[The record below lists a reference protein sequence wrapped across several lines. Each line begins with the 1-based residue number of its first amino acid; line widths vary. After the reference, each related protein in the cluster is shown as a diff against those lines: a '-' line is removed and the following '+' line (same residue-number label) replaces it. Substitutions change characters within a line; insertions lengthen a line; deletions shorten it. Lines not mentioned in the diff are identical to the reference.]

1 MVEEEDGAEGHIHD
15 YSTWREVHS
24 VFYAQVS
31 QQESLVALDRL
42 EGTSDIGAENGEE
55 MADSREV
62 GVCVSDGELVVLV
75 DSRQRKT
82 MSRVKAGGSSHTH
95 WGTIR
100 HDDLIGI
107 GYGQQVL
114 SSKKKPY
121 RVFKA
126 TLSEFIY
133 AMPRGAQ
140 VIYPKDLAQILFNL
154 DLFPGARVLES
165 GVGSG
170 ALSTSLVRAGA
181 LVDGVEIREEFA
193 NIAMKNLR
201 SLVSPDL
208 WSKYQIRIGNAYE
221 DDLGSG
227 YDRAV
232 LDLPEPWKAL
242 EGVRSAIS
250 QTGILCC
257 FVTNITQLMELH
269 EALPRSGFTLVTS
282 SETMEREWYLNGRIA
297 RPQHRMTAHS
307 GFITTARVA
316 PLRNRGLV
324 QPTPDEASAQ
334 SNLDE
339 ASAVEE
345 NGLMGD
351 GLEEVF

>member
-1 MVEEEDGAEGHIHD
+1 MSHQGP
-15 YSTWREVHS
+15 
-24 VFYAQVS
+24 
-31 QQESLVALDRL
+31 
-42 EGTSDIGAENGEE
+42 EGTDDIILDDSEGISDQSEFTT
-55 MADSREV
+55 V
-62 GVCVSDGELVVLV
+62 VSEGELVVLV

-82 MSRVKAGGSSHTH
+82 MSRVKVGGSSHTH

-100 HDDLIGI
+100 HDDLLGI

-114 SSKKKPY
+114 SSKNKPY

-140 VIYPKDLAQILFNL
+140 VIYPKDLAQILFSL

-181 LVDGVEIREEFA
+181 LVDGVELREEFA
-193 NIAMKNLR
+193 SIAMKNLR
-201 SLVSPDL
+201 SLVTPDL
-208 WSKYQIRIGNAYE
+208 WDNYRIRLGNAYE

-242 EGVRSAIS
+242 DGVRSAIS

-269 EALPRSGFTLVTS
+269 EALPRAGFTLVTS
-282 SETMEREWYLNGRIA
+282 SETLEREWYLNGRIA

-316 PLRNRGLV
+316 PPRKRVSG
-324 QPTPDEASAQ
+324 QPIVDLP
-334 SNLDE
+334 
-339 ASAVEE
+339 
-345 NGLMGD
+345 
-351 GLEEVF
+351 

>member
-1 MVEEEDGAEGHIHD
+1 LP
-15 YSTWREVHS
+15 SS
-24 VFYAQVS
+24 
-31 QQESLVALDRL
+31 
-42 EGTSDIGAENGEE
+42 N
-55 MADSREV
+55 
-62 GVCVSDGELVVLV
+62 
-75 DSRQRKT
+75 
-82 MSRVKAGGSSHTH
+82 AGGASHTH

-154 DLFPGARVLES
+154 DLFPGAKVLES

-181 LVDGVEIREEFA
+181 LVDGVELREEFA
-193 NIAMKNLR
+193 TIAMKNLR
-201 SLVSPDL
+201 SLVAPDL
-208 WSKYQIRIGNAYE
+208 WSKYQIRMGNAYE

-232 LDLPEPWKAL
+232 LDLPEPWRAL

-282 SETMEREWYLNGRIA
+282 SETLEREWYLNGRIA

-316 PLRNRGLV
+316 PPRKKGSD
-324 QPTPDEASAQ
+324 QPT
-334 SNLDE
+334 
-339 ASAVEE
+339 
-345 NGLMGD
+345 
-351 GLEEVF
+351 LEEDSVIAKANGQMGVSCEELS

>member
-1 MVEEEDGAEGHIHD
+1 MDIDSCEGSDDI
-15 YSTWREVHS
+15 TPEV
-24 VFYAQVS
+24 VRD
-31 QQESLVALDRL
+31 L
-42 EGTSDIGAENGEE
+42 
-55 MADSREV
+55 ADSNDFGAV
-62 GVCVSDGELVVLV
+62 VSEGELVVLV

-100 HDDLIGI
+100 HDELIGI

-154 DLFPGARVLES
+154 DLFPGAKVLES

-181 LVDGVEIREEFA
+181 LVDGVEIRDEFA
-193 NIAMKNLR
+193 AIAMKNLR
-201 SLVSPDL
+201 SLVARDL
-208 WSKYQIRIGNAYE
+208 WSRYQIRMGNAYE

-227 YDRAV
+227 YDRVV
-232 LDLPEPWKAL
+232 LDLPEPWRAL

-282 SETMEREWYLNGRIA
+282 SETLEREWYLNGRIA

-316 PLRNRGLV
+316 PRRKKGSD
-324 QPTPDEASAQ
+324 PDEHSV
-334 SNLDE
+334 
-339 ASAVEE
+339 AVDANDPTGSSYEE
-345 NGLMGD
+345 LS
-351 GLEEVF
+351 

>member
-1 MVEEEDGAEGHIHD
+1 MSHQGP
-15 YSTWREVHS
+15 
-24 VFYAQVS
+24 
-31 QQESLVALDRL
+31 
-42 EGTSDIGAENGEE
+42 EGTDDIILDDSEGISDQSEFTT
-55 MADSREV
+55 V
-62 GVCVSDGELVVLV
+62 VSEGELVVLV

-82 MSRVKAGGSSHTH
+82 MSRVKVGGSSHTH

-100 HDDLIGI
+100 HDDLLGI

-114 SSKKKPY
+114 SSKNKPY

-140 VIYPKDLAQILFNL
+140 VIYPKDLAQILFSL

-181 LVDGVEIREEFA
+181 LVDGVELREEFA
-193 NIAMKNLR
+193 SIAMKNLR
-201 SLVSPDL
+201 SLVTPDL
-208 WSKYQIRIGNAYE
+208 WDNYRIRLGNAYE

-242 EGVRSAIS
+242 DGVRSAIS

-269 EALPRSGFTLVTS
+269 EALPRAGFTLVTS
-282 SETMEREWYLNGRIA
+282 SETLEREWYLNGRIA

-316 PLRNRGLV
+316 PPRKRVSG
-324 QPTPDEASAQ
+324 QPI
-334 SNLDE
+334 
-339 ASAVEE
+339 VE
-345 NGLMGD
+345 LP
-351 GLEEVF
+351 

>member
-1 MVEEEDGAEGHIHD
+1 MSHQGP
-15 YSTWREVHS
+15 
-24 VFYAQVS
+24 
-31 QQESLVALDRL
+31 
-42 EGTSDIGAENGEE
+42 EGTDDIILDDSEGISDQSEFTT
-55 MADSREV
+55 V
-62 GVCVSDGELVVLV
+62 VSEGELVVLV

-82 MSRVKAGGSSHTH
+82 MSRVKVGGSSHTH

-100 HDDLIGI
+100 HDDLLGI

-114 SSKKKPY
+114 SSKNKPY

-140 VIYPKDLAQILFNL
+140 VIYPKDLAQILFSL

-181 LVDGVEIREEFA
+181 LVDGVELREEFA
-193 NIAMKNLR
+193 SIAMKNLR
-201 SLVSPDL
+201 SLVTPDL
-208 WSKYQIRIGNAYE
+208 WDNYRIRLGNAYE

-242 EGVRSAIS
+242 DGVRSAIS

-269 EALPRSGFTLVTS
+269 EALPRAGFTLVTS
-282 SETMEREWYLNGRIA
+282 SETLEREWYLNGRIA

-316 PLRNRGLV
+316 PPRKRV
-324 QPTPDEASAQ
+324 SSQPIVDLP
-334 SNLDE
+334 
-339 ASAVEE
+339 
-345 NGLMGD
+345 
-351 GLEEVF
+351 